1 MDRDEIILNVTD
13 KMDKTIE
20 SLEKKF
26 TTVRA
31 GRANPSSLDGVMV
44 DYYGSMTPLKQLA
57 TISVPEPRSITV
69 QPWDQS
75 MLKQIEKAIMASDL
89 GINPSND
96 GKLIRLVIPQL
107 TEERRKDLVKVAKK
121 EGENAKVAI
130 RNIRRHAITDM
141 KKKEKDGDITED
153 DLKNGEKNLQ
163 KLTDEHIKKADEKV
177 KEKEKEITT
186 I

>member
-1 MDRDEIILNVTD
+1 MTKQIENTAKEKMEKALDALQADLN
-13 KMDKTIE
+13 
-20 SLEKKF
+20 SL
-26 TTVRA
+26 RA
-31 GRANPSSLDGVMV
+31 GRANPRMLDRITV
-44 DYYGSMTPLKQLA
+44 DYYGTQTPLNQMA

-69 QPWDQS
+69 QPWDAS
-75 MLKQIEKAIMASDL
+75 MLKTIEKAIMASDL

-107 TEERRKDLVKVAKK
+107 TEERRKELVKVAKK

-130 RNIRRHAITDM
+130 RNIRRHSITDM

-163 KLTDEHIKKADEKV
+163 KITDEHIKKVDEKV